1 MFSPVQTVLI
11 VLAAIV
17 VAGVISFWLGYIVRR
32 RVAES
37 KIKTAEKI
45 AAKITEEA
53 EREAENKKT
62 SALLTAKDEI
72 YKLKEDATRDV
83 DTKLKELKGAENRLR
98 QKEEALERRA
108 DGFDR
113 KEQQINDKLKSLDR
127 REGAIKTKED
137 VLTRKTEEQNRMLE
151 RISGMSAAEAK
162 EILMNNLVADATRDA
177 ARTIKEIKDR
187 AVAEG
192 ERLARNT
199 ISLAIQRCASE
210 HVVESTV
217 SVVELPN
224 DEMKGR
230 IIGREGRNI
239 RAIEAATGVDLIVD
253 DTPEAV
259 IVSAFDPIRREA
271 AKRALERLVTDGRI
285 HPGRIE
291 EIVNKVNEEIEKEL
305 VEVGEE
311 TIVEL
316 NLNEMNPELVRT
328 LGRLKYRSSYG
339 QNVLRHSKE
348 VAYLSGMMANEL
360 GLPAGPAR
368 RAGLLHDIGK
378 AVDHEVEGTHPQI
391 GSDLLRKFGEDAD
404 VVNAC
409 EAHHGKVEP
418 ASVEAVLVA
427 AADAISAARPG
438 ARRESLESYIKR
450 IAKLEELADS
460 FTGVTKAYAIQA
472 GREVRVIVEHD
483 RVSDAEAEELARRV
497 AQTIEKEMEYPGK
510 IKVVVIRETRAVE
523 YAK

>member
-1 MFSPVQTVLI
+1 MSAWTQNIFVPLMAI
-11 VLAAIV
+11 IV
-17 VAGVISFWLGYIVRR
+17 VGAICFCMGYIARR

-53 EREAENKKT
+53 EREAEIKKT
-62 SALLTAKDEI
+62 QTLLQAKDEI
-72 YKLKEDATRDV
+72 YKLKEEAERETEAKRKD
-83 DTKLKELKGAENRLR
+83 LKNSENRMR
-98 QKEEALERRA
+98 QKEEALDRRGESLERR
-108 DGFDR
+108 
-113 KEQQINDKLKSLDR
+113 EQQSLAREKALDK
-127 REGAIKTKED
+127 REAACKTKED
-137 VLTRKTEEQNRMLE
+137 ALARKTEEQNHMLE
-151 RISGMSAAEAK
+151 RIAGMSAAEAK
-162 EILMNNLVADATRDA
+162 EILMNNLIGEASHSA

-192 ERLARNT
+192 DRIARNV
-199 ISLAIQRCASE
+199 ISLAIQRCASD
-210 HVVESTV
+210 HVAESTV

-239 RAIEAATGVDLIVD
+239 RSIEAATGVDLIVD

-259 IVSAFDPIRREA
+259 IISAFDPIRREV
-271 AKRALERLVTDGRI
+271 AKRALERLIVDGRI
-285 HPGRIE
+285 HPGRVE
-291 EIVNKVNEEIEKEL
+291 EIVNKVREELEQEL
-305 VEVGEE
+305 AEVGAEA
-311 TIVEL
+311 IFEL
-316 NLNEMNPELVRT
+316 NLNDMNPELVRT
-328 LGRLKYRSSYG
+328 LGRLRYRTSYG
-339 QNVLRHSKE
+339 QNVLGHSKE
-348 VAYLSGMMANEL
+348 VAFLAGMMANEL
-360 GLPAGPAR
+360 GLPATLAR

-391 GSDLLRKFGEDAD
+391 GADLLRKFGESDE

-409 EAHHGKVEP
+409 EAHHGRVDP
-418 ASVEAVLVA
+418 SGVEAVLVA

-450 IAKLEELADS
+450 ITKLEELADS
-460 FTGVTKAYAIQA
+460 FSGVAKAYAIQA
-472 GREVRVIVEHD
+472 GREIRIIVEQD
-483 RVSDAEAEELARRV
+483 RVSDADAEELARRV
-497 AQTIEKEMEYPGK
+497 AASIEKEMEYPGK

>member
-1 MFSPVQTVLI
+1 MHLTLQSLLLWLGAII
-11 VLAAIV
+11 VTAV
-17 VAGVISFWLGYIVRR
+17 VAFTAGYVVRR

-53 EREAENKKT
+53 EREADIKKT
-62 SALLTAKDEI
+62 QALLQAKDEI
-72 YKLKEDATRDV
+72 FKLKEEAERDS
-83 DTKLKELKGAENRLR
+83 ENKRREIKNLEGKIR
-98 QKEEALERRA
+98 QKEEALDRRA
-108 DGFDR
+108 ESYDR
-113 KEQQINDKLKSLDR
+113 KEQGFTERSKGLDK
-127 REGAIKTKED
+127 REAAIKTKEET
-137 VLTRKTEEQNRMLE
+137 LTRKTEEQNHMLE

-162 EILMNNLVADATRDA
+162 EILMNNLIGEASHA
-177 ARTIKEIKDR
+177 ASRTIKEIKDR
-187 AVAEG
+187 AQAEG
-192 ERLARNT
+192 DRLARNI
-199 ISLAIQRCASE
+199 ISLAIQRCASD
-210 HVVESTV
+210 HVAESTV

-259 IVSAFDPIRREA
+259 IVSAFDPVRREV
-271 AKRALERLVTDGRI
+271 AKRALERLIVDGRI

-291 EIVNKVNEEIEKEL
+291 EIVGKARDELEKEL
-305 VEVGEE
+305 TEVGEE
-311 TIVEL
+311 TIYEL
-316 NLNEMNPELVRT
+316 NLNDMQPELVRT
-328 LGRLKYRSSYG
+328 LGRLRYRTSYG

-348 VAYLSGMMANEL
+348 VAYLAGIMANEL
-360 GLPAGPAR
+360 GLPAALAR

-391 GSDLLRKFGEDAD
+391 GADLLRRFGENAE

-409 EAHHGKVEP
+409 EAHHGWVEP

-450 IAKLEELADS
+450 ITKLEELADS
-460 FTGVTKAYAIQA
+460 FSGVSKAYAIQA
-472 GREVRVIVEHD
+472 GREVRIVVEPEKMSD
-483 RVSDAEAEELARRV
+483 GDAEDLARRV
-497 AQTIEKEMEYPGK
+497 AESIEKEMEYPGK
-510 IKVVVIRETRAVE
+510 IKVVVIRETRAVD